1 MQRARSTRGGGGG
14 RNGQSDAPGVTG
26 NLETGLFTAG
36 GRDRFSGGSGGAGG
50 PTRSS
55 RTSRRGTHR
64 GAASLPPRPHVG
76 EDIDGDMKM
85 GGEKISS
92 FNPYQR
98 PGRSTRSS
106 TASQSQREGTIIVF
120 VSTPAGGE
128 SLATDSGLHDFLCRK
143 ASPVKI
149 NISNKRS
156 NQTTGAVSF
165 VVSDVVQ
172 AKAIRGLSGIR
183 YKGMKLIIKTTED
196 NKIMEDGPQKPVRVV
211 QTTGTIDAIREFIRS
226 RHQNGFLNLENMA
239 QDDILRSAKIIP
251 PGSSTGRN
259 DVGAVMM
266 KVAAQLF
273 PDITTISFA
282 SNGLRSL
289 APISSVAQFFPNI
302 LNLSFKGNEI
312 RSYRDLENLSG
323 AKKLPNLREI
333 IFLDNPLRDRDI
345 AKHKD
350 DISYRSEITR
360 LFPSIQY
367 LDQQP
372 VGPKISFG
380 LGDIVNEKSE
390 TTSLPVPIRGNFFD
404 SPDTQAMVLE
414 FLTTYF
420 KLFDTNRTLLEHMY
434 DSSATFS
441 VSTNVTI
448 SPAQRSK
455 GRGGDNWSEYSESTR
470 NLSRLKDL
478 SDRTKRL
485 HVGNQDI
492 VKEGLMPLPGT
503 KHDLTDASK
512 FSVDAWQTGSLLPA
526 VCIYIMVHGE
536 YEQTPVRGRGY
547 TKSFDRSFII
557 APAPPNS
564 SAAQH
569 GWKCLIISDQLTVR
583 QHNGHEAW
591 QPEPELH
598 VPGTVSSAVS
608 SAFNAAGG
616 APPMTDAA
624 IGTTAIA
631 PSPAAG
637 VGPDPNQT
645 PMEGISPEQHA
656 KAQELQQLTSLNYP
670 YSVQCL
676 AAVGWDIQAGV
687 SLVNQERANIPAD
700 AWQAPR
706 F

>member
-1 MQRARSTRGGGGG
+1 
-14 RNGQSDAPGVTG
+14 
-26 NLETGLFTAG
+26 
-36 GRDRFSGGSGGAGG
+36 
-50 PTRSS
+50 
-55 RTSRRGTHR
+55 
-64 GAASLPPRPHVG
+64 
-76 EDIDGDMKM
+76 
-85 GGEKISS
+85 
-92 FNPYQR
+92 
-98 PGRSTRSS
+98 
-106 TASQSQREGTIIVF
+106 
-120 VSTPAGGE
+120 
-128 SLATDSGLHDFLCRK
+128 
-143 ASPVKI
+143 
-149 NISNKRS
+149 
-156 NQTTGAVSF
+156 
-165 VVSDVVQ
+165 
-172 AKAIRGLSGIR
+172 
-183 YKGMKLIIKTTED
+183 MKLIIKTTED
-196 NKIMEDGPQKPVRVV
+196 SKIMEDGPQKPVRVV

-259 DVGAVMM
+259 DVGTVMM

-323 AKKLPNLREI
+323 TKKLPNLREI

-350 DISYRSEITR
+350 DISYRR
-360 LFPSIQY
+360 
-367 LDQQP
+367 
-372 VGPKISFG
+372 
-380 LGDIVNEKSE
+380 
-390 TTSLPVPIRGNFFD
+390 
-404 SPDTQAMVLE
+404 
-414 FLTTYF
+414 YF

-455 GRGGDNWSEYSESTR
+455 GRGGDNWSEYSESAR

-492 VKEGLMPLPGT
+492 VKEGLLPLPET

-536 YEQTPVRGRGY
+536 YEQAPVRGRGY

-616 APPMTDAA
+616 APPMADAA

-645 PMEGISPEQHA
+645 PMQGISPEQHA

-700 AWQAPR
+700 AWQVPR

>member
-1 MQRARSTRGGGGG
+1 MSMQRGRSTRGGGGG
-14 RNGQSDAPGVTG
+14 RGGQSGTPGMTG

-36 GRDRFSGGSGGAGG
+36 GRDRFAGGSGGSGG

-55 RTSRRGTHR
+55 RTTRRGAHR
-64 GAASLPPRPHVG
+64 GAASLPPRPHAG
-76 EDIDGDMKM
+76 EDVDGDMKM
-85 GGEKISS
+85 GGEKSSS
-92 FNPYQR
+92 FGQAAALDQTPHLKAKEKELSSSLCPHQLAEKASEQTLAFTISCAERLHPSKLISQTNAQIKPPEQCHLSSLMLYKQR
-98 PGRSTRSS
+98 PF
-106 TASQSQREGTIIVF
+106 E
-120 VSTPAGGE
+120 
-128 SLATDSGLHDFLCRK
+128 DFL
-143 ASPVKI
+143 
-149 NISNKRS
+149 
-156 NQTTGAVSF
+156 
-165 VVSDVVQ
+165 
-172 AKAIRGLSGIR
+172 
-183 YKGMKLIIKTTED
+183 LIIKTTED
-196 NKIMEDGPQKPVRVV
+196 NKIMEDGPHKPVRVV
-211 QTTGTIDAIREFIRS
+211 QTTGTIDAVREFIRS

-239 QDDILRSAKIIP
+239 QDDILRSAKIVP
-251 PGSSTGRN
+251 PGSSTGRS
-259 DVGAVMM
+259 DVGVVMM
-266 KVAAQLF
+266 KVAADLF

-312 RSYRDLENLSG
+312 RNYRDLENLSG
-323 AKKLPNLREI
+323 TKKLPNLREI

-350 DISYRSEITR
+350 DISYRR

-380 LGDIVNEKSE
+380 LGDIVHGKSE
-390 TTSLPVPIRGNFFD
+390 TVSLPAPIRGNFFD

-448 SPAQRSK
+448 SPTQRSK
-455 GRGGDNWSEYSESTR
+455 GRGGDNWSEYSESAR

-478 SDRTKRL
+478 GDRTKRL

-492 VKEGLMPLPGT
+492 VKEGLMPLPET

-536 YEQTPVRGRGY
+536 YEQAPVRGRGY

-583 QHNGHEAW
+583 QYNGHEAW
-591 QPEPELH
+591 QSEPELN
-598 VPGTVSSAVS
+598 VPGAVSSAVT
-608 SAFNAAGG
+608 SAFNATGG
-616 APPMTDAA
+616 APPMANTAN
-624 IGTTAIA
+624 GT
-631 PSPAAG
+631 PAAAPPPATG

-645 PMEGISPEQHA
+645 PMQGISPEQHV
-656 KAQELQQLTSLNYP
+656 KAQELQQLTGLNYP

-676 AAVGWDIQAGV
+676 AAVGWDVQGGV
-687 SLVNQERANIPAD
+687 ALVNQERANIPVD
-700 AWQAPR
+700 AWQTPR